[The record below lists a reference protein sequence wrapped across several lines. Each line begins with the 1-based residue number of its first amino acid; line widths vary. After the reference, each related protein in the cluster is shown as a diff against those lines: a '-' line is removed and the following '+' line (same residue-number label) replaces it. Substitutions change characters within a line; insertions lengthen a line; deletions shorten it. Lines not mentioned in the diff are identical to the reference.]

1 MLLCF
6 KTQFNELKPTLKIS
20 KSGTHGMQHSV
31 KVILQTQN
39 NWDGK
44 VWNVY
49 GKQGTKRAYVSLT
62 EVHLLM
68 EVFGGAYDYKYSYD
82 HEIWS

>member
-1 MLLCF
+1 MSPPELTTLLC
-6 KTQFNELKPTLKIS
+6 S
-20 KSGTHGMQHSV
+20 C
-31 KVILQTQN
+31 ILQIQN

-49 GKQGTKRAYVSLT
+49 CKQGTKRVYVSLT

-68 EVFGGAYDYKYSYD
+68 EVFGGAYDYKYSYE
-82 HEIWS
+82 HEISS